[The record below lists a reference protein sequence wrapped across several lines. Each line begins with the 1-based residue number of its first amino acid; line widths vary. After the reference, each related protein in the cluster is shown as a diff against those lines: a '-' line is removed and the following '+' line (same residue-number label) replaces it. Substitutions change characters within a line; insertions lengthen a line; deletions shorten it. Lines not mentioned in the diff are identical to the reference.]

1 MKQLNQAGLEAQI
14 RGLPNRRAVP
24 PITRRSEFQT
34 RRGVHLAQPAVLD
47 RGSAR
52 CLAGRRRAFSALLSA
67 SEKTV
72 RTITIIDGLFSVGF
86 RDL

>member
-52 CLAGRRRAFSALLSA
+52 CLAGRAFSALPSA

-72 RTITIIDGLFSVGF
+72 RTITIINGLFSVGC